1 MPSARQMRA
10 ARELGDL
17 TRPDGPLRP
26 GRRPPPKELH
36 VPQALLLGHVERPQP
51 LVLSLAEL
59 ETLMGELIAQ
69 GLPPSNDDAASPSDD
84 VRESLARAVESGGLA
99 EEQGRSIAAALDVI
113 EQIRGTGADR
123 EEAITLD
130 VPRRLCIQDLI
141 APGAA
146 DATVLKVALLIL
158 WVGRHQP
165 DGLLPEIP
173 AALYAEA
180 LGLPDPDTR
189 GARRVREAQKRL
201 ADLHLVTRRS
211 RRPRATELRL
221 IDSDDA
227 PFPPPDPQRDALV
240 PPTLFTSGWIAALG
254 GPALV
259 ALTHVVGQRLGHYRG
274 RRPGATELRRR
285 SGLSKAAWYL
295 GIDELLNYGLLS
307 RQQFEQSRSADRYF
321 GRRRYKVLREG
332 LGRDAS
338 QRRVTE
344 WRTRRAN

>member
-17 TRPDGPLRP
+17 TRPDEPLRP
-26 GRRPPPKELH
+26 GRRPPPKELP
-36 VPQALLLGHVERPQP
+36 VPQALLLGNVEWSQ
-51 LVLSLAEL
+51 SLDVAEL
-59 ETLMGELIAQ
+59 ETRIGELVAQ

-84 VRESLARAVESGGLA
+84 VRECLARAVESGGLS
-99 EEQGRSIAAALDVI
+99 EEYGRSIAAMLDVV
-113 EQIRGTGADR
+113 EQFKGTGPDS
-123 EEAITLD
+123 EQSVTLE
-130 VPRRLCIQDLI
+130 VHVHARLCIQELI

-146 DATVLKVALLIL
+146 DATLLKVALAIL

-201 ADLHLVTRRS
+201 ADLHLITRRS

-221 IDSDDA
+221 IDSDGA
-227 PFPPPDPQRDALV
+227 PFPPPNPQRDALV
-240 PPTLFTSGWIAALG
+240 PHTLFTSGWIAALG

-259 ALTHVVGQRLGHYRG
+259 ALTHIVGQRLGHHRG

-307 RQQFEQSRSADRYF
+307 RRQFEQSRSADRYF
-321 GRRRYKVLREG
+321 GRRRYEILREG
-332 LGRDAS
+332 LRRDAS

-344 WRTRRAN
+344 WRNRRAN